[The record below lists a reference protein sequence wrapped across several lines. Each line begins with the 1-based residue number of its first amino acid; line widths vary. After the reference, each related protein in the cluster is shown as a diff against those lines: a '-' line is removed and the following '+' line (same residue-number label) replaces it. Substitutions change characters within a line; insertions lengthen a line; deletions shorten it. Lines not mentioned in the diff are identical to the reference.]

1 MLFGGDGRF
10 QMGRMG
16 DPRAVASRHG
26 SGAASTDPR
35 GRDPSSVRSRDREV
49 QQRRSVSALARGAN
63 DAAGDETAR
72 ISERIT
78 EL

>member
-1 MLFGGDGRF
+1 MLFGGDGGRF

-35 GRDPSSVRSRDREV
+35 GREPSVRSRDREV
-49 QQRRSVSALARGAN
+49 QLRRSASATGRGAN

-72 ISERIT
+72 M
-78 EL
+78 L